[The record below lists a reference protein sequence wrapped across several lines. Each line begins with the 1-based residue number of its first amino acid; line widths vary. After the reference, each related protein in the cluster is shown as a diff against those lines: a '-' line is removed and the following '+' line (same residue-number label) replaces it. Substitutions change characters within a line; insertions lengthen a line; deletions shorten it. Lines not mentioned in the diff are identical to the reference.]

1 MKVIG
6 LTGGIGS
13 GKSSVAQ
20 FLAELGAVI
29 LDTDKVGHEA
39 LKPNTEAWR
48 EVVAVF
54 GQQILTPAGEV
65 DRKKLGEL
73 VFSNP
78 EALARLN
85 QIVHPRIGGV
95 VQAQLEEYRR
105 RGVPV
110 VVLEIP
116 LLVETDGTAM
126 VDQVWVT
133 VASEPVVLSRLEARS
148 GLSRQQSLARI
159 RSQISNE
166 ERVKHADVV
175 IDNDGSLDDLKARV
189 KELWQRLLFDTSR

>member
-39 LKPNTEAWR
+39 LKPDTEAWR
-48 EVVAVF
+48 EVVVVF
-54 GQQILTPAGEV
+54 GRQILTPAGEV
-65 DRKKLGEL
+65 DRKRLGEL

-85 QIVHPRIGGV
+85 QIVHPRIGEA
-95 VQAQLEEYRR
+95 VQVQLEEYRR

-116 LLVETDGTAM
+116 LLVETGGTAM

-133 VASEPVVLSRLEARS
+133 VTSEPVVLSRLEARS
-148 GLSRQQSLARI
+148 RLSRQQSLSRI

-175 IDNDGSLDDLKARV
+175 IDNDGSLDDLKSRV
-189 KELWQRLLFDTSR
+189 RELWQRLLFDTAR

>member
-1 MKVIG
+1 MKIIG

-39 LKPNTEAWR
+39 LKPDTEAWR

-54 GQQILTPAGEV
+54 GRQILTPAGEV
-65 DRKKLGEL
+65 DRKRLGEL

-85 QIVHPRIGGV
+85 QIVHPGIGEA

-105 RGVPV
+105 RGAPV

-116 LLVETDGTAM
+116 LLVETGGTAM

-133 VASEPVVLSRLEARS
+133 VVSEPVVISRLEARS
-148 GLSRQQSLARI
+148 GLSRQQSLSRI

-189 KELWQRLLFDTSR
+189 KELWQGLLFDTSR